1 MLIRMENRIDRLNR
15 LARLAAAA
23 PLRDREQIE
32 RIIHSAKEANDTARQ
47 TAEIVRRM
55 IDGQGSHVGISS
67 PDSRY

>member
-32 RIIHSAKEANDTARQ
+32 RIIRSAKEANDTARQ